1 MYKYTFCGL
10 RESILIIRKRESVE
24 CQWLVCLSDELI
36 RKYGLVHPEC
46 LRSAFYSLYLLFW
59 ASEQAFLYRE
69 TVRSDR
75 RKSLYR
81 SMEKAFLQS
90 CFLIIVMH
98 VMLSG
103 WLSGLYRIVGILV
116 YMRACGCLVAYNV
129 LSWGLLCI
137 IMQSVDGFSLSGIWH
152 QTSTGWHVA
161 VMNFGLIY
169 TEDKSVC
176 IGQKDRIWLRQWC
189 GRQIRIVPSIVYLSL
204 VF

>member
-1 MYKYTFCGL
+1 MW
-10 RESILIIRKRESVE
+10 RVSD
-24 CQWLVCLSDELI
+24 WLVCQMNWFGSMVWYIQNVFVQLFIHYIS
-36 RKYGLVHPEC
+36 
-46 LRSAFYSLYLLFW
+46 FFW
-59 ASEQAFLYRE
+59 ASEQAFLCRE
-69 TVRSDR
+69 TVRSDG

-129 LSWGLLCI
+129 LSWGWLCI

-152 QTSTGWHVA
+152 QTSTGWHVT

>member
-1 MYKYTFCGL
+1 MNWFGSMVWY
-10 RESILIIRKRESVE
+10 ILNVFVQLFIHYIS
-24 CQWLVCLSDELI
+24 
-36 RKYGLVHPEC
+36 
-46 LRSAFYSLYLLFW
+46 FFW

-69 TVRSDR
+69 TVRSDG

-81 SMEKAFLQS
+81 SMEKAFLHS

-103 WLSGLYRIVGILV
+103 WLSGLYRIIGILV
-116 YMRACGCLVAYNV
+116 YMRACGCVIAYNV
-129 LSWGLLCI
+129 LSRGWLCI

-161 VMNFGLIY
+161 VMNFGFLY
-169 TEDKSVC
+169 SEDMSVC

-189 GRQIRIVPSIVYLSL
+189 GRQIRIVPSIVYLLL

>member
-1 MYKYTFCGL
+1 MNWFGSMVWY
-10 RESILIIRKRESVE
+10 ILNVFVTLFI
-24 CQWLVCLSDELI
+24 
-36 RKYGLVHPEC
+36 H
-46 LRSAFYSLYLLFW
+46 YLGLFW
-59 ASEQAFLYRE
+59 ASEHALLSRE
-69 TVRSDR
+69 TVRSDG

-103 WLSGLYRIVGILV
+103 WLSGFYRIVGILV

-129 LSWGLLCI
+129 LSWGWLCI

-152 QTSTGWHVA
+152 QTSTGWHVT

-169 TEDKSVC
+169 TEDMSVC